1 MQKSGQKAFT
11 LIELMIVVAI
21 IGILSSIAYPFYQSY
36 VQRTKEAEARTAL
49 VSFASMM
56 SQYYLEGMTYE
67 GAAGTQA
74 APKDTGKPWI
84 FAKQVPIDARKGGA
98 KKTYDLTINAAT
110 KNSFTLKATPVNSN
124 FATYCLDTLGNKT
137 DCQGNNNW

>member
-1 MQKSGQKAFT
+1 MQQSGQKAFT

-21 IGILSSIAYPFYQSY
+21 IGILSSIAYPSYQSY

-49 VSFASMM
+49 VSFASAM
-56 SQYYLEGMTYE
+56 SQYYLEDMTYL
-67 GAAGTQA
+67 GAAGTQTSS
-74 APKDTGKPWI
+74 KNTGEPWV
-84 FAKQVPIDARKGGA
+84 FSSKVPIDSGT
-98 KKTYDLTINAAT
+98 KTYDLTINAAT